1 VPRFGIVRGFDEQL
15 DRTAELDRPRTEEV
29 VDQAIERLRHQGP
42 GPLFFYTHILDPHAP
57 YHRYGAQVDTEYEA
71 YLLEVS
77 LADKHVGRLRKAV
90 RELGLSDRTALIVGS
105 DHGEGFGEHGVF
117 HHNKTLYEVMVHVPL
132 MVEMPGVKPRVVD
145 QFVSLMDAAP
155 TILDLFHVPT
165 PGNWMADSL
174 LPFLA
179 GGRIDPNRVIFMD
192 KQNESAMLFPD
203 GLKVIRRGGVEELY
217 DVRKDPTE
225 ADNLWDSMGDEAR
238 RRMGLMQAYTDVHF
252 GANQR
257 SKGGIRKSR
266 GPR

>member
-1 VPRFGIVRGFDEQL
+1 M
-15 DRTAELDRPRTEEV
+15 T
-29 VDQAIERLRHQGP
+29 
-42 GPLFFYTHILDPHAP
+42 
-57 YHRYGAQVDTEYEA
+57 
-71 YLLEVS
+71 
-77 LADKHVGRLRKAV
+77 
-90 RELGLSDRTALIVGS
+90 RTALIVGS

-145 QFVSLMDAAP
+145 QFVSLMDVAP

-174 LPFLA
+174 LPFLE

-192 KQNESAMLFPD
+192 KQNESALLFPD

-217 DVRKDPTE
+217 DVRKDATE

-252 GANQR
+252 GASQP
-257 SKGGIRKSR
+257 SKEAIRKSR
-266 GPR
+266 KPR